1 MRTAENP
8 VFQCRR
14 AGVLLHL
21 TSLPTTP
28 GNGDLGAQAYYFIDF
43 LVSAGMSVWQMLPI
57 GIPNSDLSPYQCQSI
72 YAGNPLLISLDKLV
86 EKGWLSPDPNPPFSP
101 EAGVQAYRYAR
112 LQQAWQGFQQIATE
126 AEQAEL
132 TAFIKAQKTWLEDF
146 ALFRALKKQFN
157 DVMWTD
163 WQPAYR
169 DRDRQTLAKAR
180 KELDADIQQYYF
192 EQFVFFSQ
200 WQQLKHYAHQKG
212 VFLFGDVPIFVAGD
226 SVDVWA
232 QRDIFLL
239 NSDGTPTVVAG
250 VPPDYFSETGQLWGN
265 PLYNWKALQRR
276 GFKWWIDRLTTALQ
290 LFDVVRIDHFRG
302 FEAYWEV
309 AATEKTAINGQ
320 WVKAPGAALF
330 SKLQKLGSLSL
341 VAEDLGVITDEV
353 EQLRDYFGLP
363 GMKILQF
370 AFDNNPKN
378 PYLPHNH
385 VPNSIVYTGTHDNDT
400 TLGWYQTLTDA
411 EKQYLRTYLA
421 SHGSNMPYPL
431 IRAAF
436 SSVSTLAIIPMQDI
450 LGLDGTHRMNVP
462 GTKSGN
468 WRWRFQWEQLPPN
481 IHERLLQWIKLYGRD
496 TIYCD

>member
-57 GIPNSDLSPYQCQSI
+57 GIPNSDLSPYQCQSV

-86 EKGWLSPDPNPPFSP
+86 EQGWLSLDANPPFEP
-101 EAGVQAYRYAR
+101 EDVVRNYRYER
-112 LQQAWQGFQQIATE
+112 LRAAWQGFQQVATPE
-126 AEQAEL
+126 DKAEL
-132 TAFIKAQKTWLEDF
+132 ANFIKSQKIWLEDF

-157 DVMWTD
+157 EAMWTN
-163 WQPAYR
+163 WPPAYR
-169 DRDRQTLAKAR
+169 DRDRATLLKVH

-200 WQQLKHYAHQKG
+200 WEQLRHYAHQKG

-226 SVDVWA
+226 SVEVWA

-239 NSDGTPTVVAG
+239 DSEGNPTVVAG
-250 VPPDYFSETGQLWGN
+250 VPPDYFSATGQLWGN
-265 PLYNWKALQRR
+265 PLYNWKAIQRR
-276 GFKWWIDRLTTALQ
+276 GFKWWIDRLTTALK

-309 AATEKTAINGQ
+309 AATEETAINGH
-320 WVKAPGAALF
+320 WVKAPGMALF
-330 SKLQKLGSLSL
+330 NKLKKLGSLSL
-341 VAEDLGVITDEV
+341 VAEDLGVITEEV
-353 EQLRDYFGLP
+353 EQLRDNFGLP

-370 AFDNNPKN
+370 AFDNNPQN

-385 VPNSIVYTGTHDNDT
+385 VKNSIVYTGTHDNDT
-400 TLGWYQTLTDA
+400 TLSWYQQLSDA
-411 EKQYLRTYLA
+411 EIHQVRAYLNI
-421 SHGSNMPYPL
+421 HGGSMPYSL
-431 IRAAF
+431 IRAAIA
-436 SSVSTLAIIPMQDI
+436 SASNLAIIPMQDI
-450 LGLDGTHRMNVP
+450 LGLGGEHRMNTP

-481 IHERLLQWIKLYGRD
+481 IHDRLLQWMKLYGRD
-496 TIYCD
+496 TIYC